1 MATILLIE
9 DDVLQRQLALH
20 TLQAA
25 GHTVHEAEDGE
36 QGVYKARL
44 LKPDAIV
51 CDVVMPHKNGYQVLA
66 ELRQDPQMSA
76 VPVILLTSMSERAQV
91 RLGMSSGADDY
102 LPKPWRPN
110 ELTEAIDAVLHKY
123 ATRREAAV
131 SDLKVR
137 FNEALDQ
144 QEEILSRRYEQQLAR
159 ELSARWDNQAQ
170 GEGALRYD
178 GATVLLAD
186 LLVVVQGGAGNEAVE
201 PEKVAGVLQ
210 AARDSLY
217 LFGATQVLPYGPEV
231 LAVFSAEK
239 DDHFTPAASRAAKA
253 AFALR
258 SSVATTLKRDVL
270 TLGLTVAL
278 HRGDVTLLRIQDP
291 LHGDGGLAPVPG
303 AALQAVSELHKKA
316 RERKWV
322 VGATDAALEG
332 LPADAGTAGARG
344 EGFAEL
350 RPA

>member
-36 QGVYKARL
+36 QGLARARE

-51 CDVVMPHKNGYQVLA
+51 CDVVMPRKNGYQVLA
-66 ELRQDPQMSA
+66 ELRKDPQMSA
-76 VPVILLTSMSERAQV
+76 MPVILLTSMSERAQV

-123 ATRREAAV
+123 AMRREAAV

-170 GEGALRYD
+170 AEGALRYD

-186 LLVVVQGGAGNEAVE
+186 LLAVVQGGAGSEAVE

-217 LFGATQVLPYGPEV
+217 LFGATQVLPYGSDV

-239 DDHFTPAASRAAKA
+239 DDHFVPAIARAAKA

-258 SSVATTLKRDVL
+258 TSVATTLKRDVQ

-303 AALQAVSELHKKA
+303 AALQVVGTVLQELRA
-316 RERKWV
+316 QQWV
-322 VGATDAALEG
+322 VGASEAAMASI
-332 LPADAGTAGARG
+332 PADAAVPGSRAGTAI
-344 EGFAEL
+344 EL
-350 RPA
+350 RQP